1 MPISKRRRRRGRV
14 APGSSRSEASLSLN
28 QTKRKTNWLYLSASL
43 VIAILVIGGF
53 VVGSGGF
60 GTGAVTNK
68 TGSSDEHVD
77 GIGTQQD
84 IMSTRD
90 HITEGKTV
98 EYNSIPPT
106 SGNHWPQPSKCGF
119 FVNGLPDERV
129 VHNLEHSN
137 IVISYN
143 FASEAEVDE
152 LKNVLKDIGL
162 NNTLGVT
169 RFYDKI
175 EEGTLAIA
183 AWGILDTMQGIK
195 GDRIKKFFETYA
207 GNLGPEGNITCLN
220 YGAMP

>member
-14 APGSSRSEASLSLN
+14 APGSGRSAASLSLN
-28 QTKRKTNWLYLSASL
+28 PTKSKTNWLYLSASL

-60 GTGAVTNK
+60 GTGSVANK

-106 SGNHWPQPSKCGF
+106 SGNHWPQPSKC
-119 FVNGLPDERV
+119 
-129 VHNLEHSN
+129 
-137 IVISYN
+137 
-143 FASEAEVDE
+143 
-152 LKNVLKDIGL
+152 
-162 NNTLGVT
+162 
-169 RFYDKI
+169 
-175 EEGTLAIA
+175 
-183 AWGILDTMQGIK
+183 
-195 GDRIKKFFETYA
+195 
-207 GNLGPEGNITCLN
+207 
-220 YGAMP
+220 